1 MSNRSLITRAFINA
15 LGTTVYIALVVLFMQ
30 YAPKFFE
37 EMKGDNNPIA
47 PMIFLMLFVISA
59 AITGALVLGKP
70 VLLYLDGL
78 KVGAVRLFL
87 YTVGFLATILF
98 LTFISIVLITGII

>member
-1 MSNRSLITRAFINA
+1 MNNRSLIARAFINA
-15 LGTTVYIALVVLFMQ
+15 LGTTSYIALVVLFMQ

-59 AITGALVLGKP
+59 ATTGFLVLGKP
-70 VLLYLDGL
+70 ILVYLEGGKKEAVKLFIYTLAFLGIFLLSAFF
-78 KVGAVRLFL
+78 V
-87 YTVGFLATILF
+87 IF
-98 LTFISIVLITGII
+98 LTK